1 MGKVVRVNKSG
12 NQTRVTIPR
21 ELALESDLWG
31 CEFVEITVIQK
42 GKLEVTKIEWEKAK
56 RKGVPINQS

>member
-1 MGKVVRVNKSG
+1 MGKVVRVSFSG
-12 NQTRVTIPR
+12 NQTRITIPR
-21 ELALESDLWG
+21 EILLESDLWG
-31 CEFVEITVIQK
+31 CELVEITVVDK